1 MASKKIYFLFIAALI
16 VIAVGASTSGCRVY
30 SFTGASV
37 PDSIK
42 TIYVKYIDNKA
53 RYVNTQLS
61 PRLTDRLKQ
70 KINNQ
75 TKLTQTNGEANADY
89 VIEAYISDYSVS
101 TSGISNQQAA
111 MNRLSVSVHI
121 SVTNNLA
128 NKTDQYD
135 SNRSYEFKGNTSL
148 QSAEAGLIDNM
159 IRDLSDD
166 IFNRVFS
173 NW

>member
-1 MASKKIYFLFIAALI
+1 MVSKKIYILLIAALV
-16 VIAVGASTSGCRVY
+16 VIIGVTTSSCGAY

-75 TKLTQTNGEANADY
+75 TKLTQTNSEVNTH
-89 VIEAYISDYSVS
+89 YIIDAHVSDYSVS

-111 MNRLSVSVHI
+111 MNRLTVSVRM
-121 SVTNNLA
+121 SVINNLA

-135 SNRSYEFKGNTSL
+135 VTRSYEFKGNTSL

>member
-1 MASKKIYFLFIAALI
+1 MTSKKIYFLFIAALI
-16 VIAVGASTSGCRVY
+16 VIVAASTSSCRVY

-42 TIYVKYIDNKA
+42 TIHVKYIDNKA

-75 TKLTQTNGEANADY
+75 TKLTQNNSETNAHY
-89 VIEAYISDYSVS
+89 IIEAYVSDYSVS

-111 MNRLSVSVHI
+111 MNRLTVGVHI

-135 SNRSYEFKGNTSL
+135 VTRSYEFSGSSSL